1 MTHVSRA
8 RTQKREDNRRRQ
20 KLFGGKYT
28 AEEVHSALAFP
39 KGTRC
44 EACGAPPLTRCIIMA
59 EESEALKST
68 AVELMRLAAPA
79 LYLQS
84 IVKIKGSD
92 GRPRNYFRIS
102 TTYACKR
109 CTPAMERV
117 AARAPSHAIVEWNY
131 GPSADKII
139 TTG

>member
-1 MTHVSRA
+1 
-8 RTQKREDNRRRQ
+8 
-20 KLFGGKYT
+20 
-28 AEEVHSALAFP
+28 
-39 KGTRC
+39 
-44 EACGAPPLTRCIIMA
+44 MA

-68 AVELMRLAAPA
+68 AVELLRVAQPA

-84 IVKIKGSD
+84 IVKIKGPD

-117 AARAPSHAIVEWNY
+117 AAKAPSHALVEFNY
-131 GPSADKII
+131 GPGADKIVSV
-139 TTG
+139 